1 MSSQRRSAPGESA
14 PLPRA
19 ETPATRALPYAP
31 GLPPPG
37 PEPAAAVWATPPS
50 SPDRATVSEH
60 DVLGRR
66 PSPAP
71 GGGRHRRTD
80 RALVQLGT
88 TVRALRDTIGTV
100 VRTTATGTA
109 VRTTAT
115 GTAVRTTATA
125 PGDTGGTTLWHAFR
139 ENPPHASAAPA
150 GVWGRPAG
158 NPRGGGL
165 RWARRLAETTR
176 DGNAR
181 AAASERAG
189 SHRARGLA
197 AALGAY
203 RQ

>member
-19 ETPATRALPYAP
+19 ETPATRALPYAS

-37 PEPAAAVWATPPS
+37 PEPAAPVWATPPF

-66 PSPAP
+66 PPPAP

-88 TVRALRDTIGTV
+88 TVRALRDTIGT
-100 VRTTATGTA
+100 A

-115 GTAVRTTATA
+115 GTAARTTATA

-158 NPRGGGL
+158 NRRAVVLRGG
-165 RWARRLAETTR
+165 RRPGGAPP
-176 DGNAR
+176 
-181 AAASERAG
+181 AG
-189 SHRARGLA
+189 DAG
-197 AALGAY
+197 GAG
-203 RQ
+203 